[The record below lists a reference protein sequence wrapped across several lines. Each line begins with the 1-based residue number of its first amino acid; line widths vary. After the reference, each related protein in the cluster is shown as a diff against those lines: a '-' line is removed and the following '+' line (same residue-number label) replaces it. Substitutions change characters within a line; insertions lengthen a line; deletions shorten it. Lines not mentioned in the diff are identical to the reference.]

1 MITDPFHPLLMTM
14 NFCGWIGTMEYLQV
28 LWLVSRICKQV
39 HCSTSFAPNFIIGS
53 IWEPGNW
60 FDSIFPC
67 HFTKQYFF
75 DMTTN
80 YLVKGVEVKPLKM
93 FKKEKVKR
101 FVYERILTCFEIT
114 LKMVWNNGP
123 QFANDVILKFMKK
136 LAIKHHMTNTY
147 KPNINIF

>member
-1 MITDPFHPLLMTM
+1 
-14 NFCGWIGTMEYLQV
+14 
-28 LWLVSRICKQV
+28 
-39 HCSTSFAPNFIIGS
+39 
-53 IWEPGNW
+53 
-60 FDSIFPC
+60 
-67 HFTKQYFF
+67 
-75 DMTTN
+75 
-80 YLVKGVEVKPLKM
+80 LKM

-147 KPNINIF
+147 KPNINFFECKNKMIFGIFQSLEFDYYYFFKSSNYYTWFK